1 MNEKINL
8 KYLPCYYL
16 QHSNFNELSRNT
28 NKFDHLR
35 RLILAFG
42 GCVRH
47 GLIANLL
54 NTGVNARYNC
64 RDAVWWWLQV
74 LQDYCKMS
82 PEGSAILDSNV
93 LRMYPDSDSQAY
105 TTDAPVYE

>member
-1 MNEKINL
+1 MIRPLINIVVPD
-8 KYLPCYYL
+8 Y
-16 QHSNFNELSRNT
+16 N
-28 NKFDHLR
+28 R

-54 NTGVNARYNC
+54 NMGVNARYNC

-74 LQDYCKMS
+74 LQDYCKMA
-82 PEGSAILDSNV
+82 PEGEAILECNV
-93 LRMYPDSDSQAY
+93 LRMYPEDNSEAV
-105 TTDAPVYE
+105 TAEAPVCCFLWLQRTSFYLVAWEM